1 MQDLLLRYRAFIRK
15 EGLFRQDQ
23 PLLLALSG
31 GLDSS
36 VLLHLTV
43 ASGYRVELA
52 HANFQLRG
60 EESDRDEA
68 FVRQL
73 ASQYMLTLHV
83 KPFNTSAYAETH
95 KLSIQ
100 EAARELRYNWFSELL
115 AERGLH
121 TIVTAHHADDNVE
134 TSLMN
139 LFKGTGIAGMRGIL
153 PSGNHIAR
161 PLLFASRAELEQY
174 AFTHGIAHVEDS
186 SNLSEK
192 YTRNFFRLNIIPL
205 IEQVYPGT
213 MENLRAN
220 MARFREVEMLYQE
233 AVDRKRRK
241 LLRQVGEEWHI
252 PVEALRFSRPLHTIM
267 HEIFSK
273 FSFTTGQL
281 PEIEKLMDSQT
292 GRSISSA
299 THRLTRNR
307 NWFIIGRKD
316 QEAPSVISIQAGQD
330 SVYFPQGMLR
340 ISEPGAIAEIPK
352 DAHIAMLDMKGLQ
365 FPLLLRK
372 WRQGDYLYPLGME
385 KKKKVARLLID
396 MKLSASDKEK
406 VWVLESNKKII
417 WVVGIRID
425 HRFRITPSTSTA
437 LRISLV

>member
-1 MQDLLLRYRAFIRK
+1 MQDLLIRYRAFIRK
-15 EGLFRQDQ
+15 EGLFRKDQ
-23 PLLLALSG
+23 RLLLAISG

-43 ASGYRVELA
+43 ASGYQVELA

-60 EESDRDEA
+60 EESARDED

-83 KPFNTSAYAETH
+83 KHFDTQSFAEIH

-100 EAARELRYNWFSELL
+100 EAARDLRYRWFDELL
-115 AERGLH
+115 KERGLH
-121 TIVTAHHADDNVE
+121 KMVTAHHADDNVE

-153 PSGNHIAR
+153 PLSQDIVR
-161 PLLFASRAELEQY
+161 PLLFASRKELEQY
-174 AFTHGIAHVEDS
+174 ALVHGIAHVEDS
-186 SNLSEK
+186 SNLSDK
-192 YTRNFFRLNIIPL
+192 YARNFFRLNIIPL
-205 IEQVYPGT
+205 IEQVYPGA
-213 MENLRAN
+213 MENLRGN
-220 MARFREVEMLYQE
+220 MPRFREVEMLYCE
-233 AVDRKRRK
+233 AVDRKTRK
-241 LLRQVGEEWHI
+241 LLKQVGEEWHI
-252 PVEALRFSRPLHTIM
+252 PVEALRLSRPLYTIM
-267 HEIFSK
+267 HEIFSR
-273 FSFTTGQL
+273 FGFTSGQL

-307 NWFIIGRKD
+307 NWFIVGRKD
-316 QEAPSVISIQAGQD
+316 DEAPSVITIRSD
-330 SVYFPQGMLR
+330 DDFVDFPGGRLK
-340 ISEPGAIAEIPK
+340 ISEQSSVADIPQDPGVAL
-352 DAHIAMLDMKGLQ
+352 LDSSRLE

-372 WRQGDYLYPLGME
+372 WRQGDHLYPLGMN

-406 VWVLESNKKII
+406 VWVLESNKRII

-425 HRFRITPSTSTA
+425 HRFRITPSTSSA